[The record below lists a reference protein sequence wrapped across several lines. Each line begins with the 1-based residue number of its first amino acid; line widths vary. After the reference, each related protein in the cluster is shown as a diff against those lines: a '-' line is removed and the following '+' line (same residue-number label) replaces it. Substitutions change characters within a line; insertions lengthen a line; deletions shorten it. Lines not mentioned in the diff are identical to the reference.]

1 MTSLTERQKITPT
14 KSEQTGNMHTIK
26 SPSSTW
32 PQNYRP
38 KSINCHNSSLFKS
51 NAIIYTWCM
60 YVRWHMGAR
69 IFWNSSHRFGSTIME
84 EESGEDT
91 GIFNELQPS
100 VQRTLKFAIYH
111 AHFKIRKRIH
121 RVSALWKIEMLVSQ
135 KSTQG
140 RKESATSYVT

>member
-1 MTSLTERQKITPT
+1 
-14 KSEQTGNMHTIK
+14 
-26 SPSSTW
+26 
-32 PQNYRP
+32 
-38 KSINCHNSSLFKS
+38 
-51 NAIIYTWCM
+51 M

-140 RKESATSYVT
+140 QKESATSYVT